1 MQDRVSLSGR
11 TTASLG
17 TMLLGMVLVT
27 TACSWVTI
35 TSISAQATDQNNIL
49 LDFSAKWCGPCQQMS
64 PIVSEL
70 ERQGYPIRQV
80 DIDQEPALAKKY
92 NVESIP
98 CFVLI
103 ANGREIN
110 RISGVTNERQL
121 KSLMMTLPK
130 QNIDDVL
137 VGKSS
142 RNNGQA
148 KNEFKPV
155 TNKSSDDKKSFPK
168 LPSLFASKNKSPKQ
182 VPADESETFRGQ
194 DPDRRMRADENSRK
208 ALAASTRIRVKD
220 GSHVHFGSG
229 TVIDSQPGRAVILTC
244 GHILRD
250 LGKNAVIEVDLFS
263 EENSKPQ
270 TVVAQIIQFDLD
282 ADVGLLSIPGQPRLD
297 VVSLAIARDVPE
309 VNDRVFSIGCGGGKL
324 PSVEEHIVTAIN
336 GCVGPENLEC
346 TGIPQQGRS
355 GGGLFLGAEQVGVC
369 ILADP
374 NYKRGIYTGMKPV
387 AQLLKKAKLGHLAPL
402 SSVRNDAVVDAG
414 AGPDQNGTTLGNPVG
429 MKQGSPSISNEMA
442 EVMTAEAILNSSQ
455 SCSSPLPV
463 SQDFSGAEIVCIVRP
478 KGPGATSRVVIIN
491 QASSRFVDD
500 LLHEST
506 GAARGYATTSAPY
519 RKSEKSI
526 ENRNVNEIRQNSFAR
541 KTMQKSAESGA
552 IGKPTRLPIE
562 TSFEADVSR
571 NARE

>member
-1 MQDRVSLSGR
+1 MQDRVSLGGR
-11 TTASLG
+11 TTASLW
-17 TMLLGMVLVT
+17 TMLLGVVFVT

-64 PIVSEL
+64 PIVSKL
-70 ERQGYPIRQV
+70 ERQGFPIRKV
-80 DIDQEPALAKKY
+80 DIDQEPALANKY

-110 RISGVTNERQL
+110 RITGATDERQL

-130 QNIDDVL
+130 QNIDDSL
-137 VGKSS
+137 VGKSPP
-142 RNNGQA
+142 NNG
-148 KNEFKPV
+148 KTNPDFKPAS
-155 TNKSSDDKKSFPK
+155 NKSSEDKKLFPK
-168 LPSLFASKNKSPKQ
+168 IPPLFASKNKKTKEL
-182 VPADESETFRGQ
+182 PADEPETFRGQ
-194 DPDRRMRADENSRK
+194 DPDRRTRADEFSRK

-263 EENSKPQ
+263 DENSKPQ
-270 TVVAQIIQFDLD
+270 TVIAKIIQFDLE
-282 ADVGLLSIPGQPRLD
+282 ADVGLLSIPSQQHLE
-297 VVSLAIARDVPE
+297 VVSLAIARDLPE

-324 PSVEEHIVTAIN
+324 PSVEDHVVTAIN
-336 GCVGPENLEC
+336 GCVGPDNLEC

-387 AQLLKKAKLGHLAPL
+387 AQLLKKAKLGHLAPSM
-402 SSVRNDAVVDAG
+402 SSDRNEAFADAA
-414 AGPDQNGTTLGNPVG
+414 PEQNGITLGNPVG
-429 MKQGSPSISNEMA
+429 LKSRSPSTSNELA
-442 EVMTAEAILNSSQ
+442 ELMTAEAILNSG
-455 SCSSPLPV
+455 SSGSSSLSG

-478 KGPGATSRVVIIN
+478 KGPGAISRVVIIN

-500 LLHEST
+500 LLHESS
-506 GAARGYATTSAPY
+506 GATRGLAATSAQY
-519 RKSEKSI
+519 NQSNEIQR
-526 ENRNVNEIRQNSFAR
+526 VNETKQNSAGR
-541 KTMQKSAESGA
+541 LAMQKPAELGA
-552 IGKPTRLPIE
+552 QGKKIRRPIE
-562 TSFEADVSR
+562 TSFEADGDR

>member
-1 MQDRVSLSGR
+1 MQDRVSLGGR
-11 TTASLG
+11 TTASLW
-17 TMLLGMVLVT
+17 TMLLGLVLVT

-35 TSISAQATDQNNIL
+35 TSVSAQATDQNNIL
-49 LDFSAKWCGPCQQMS
+49 LDFSAKWCVPCQKMS
-64 PIVSEL
+64 PIVSKL

-80 DIDQEPALAKKY
+80 DIDQEQALAQKY
-92 NVESIP
+92 GVESIP

-110 RISGVTNERQL
+110 RITGATDERQL

-130 QNIDDVL
+130 QNIDDSL

-148 KNEFKPV
+148 NPEFKPFS
-155 TNKSSDDKKSFPK
+155 NKASDEKKSLPK
-168 LPSLFASKNKSPKQ
+168 LQSLFGSKNKSPKQ
-182 VPADESETFRGQ
+182 LPVDESETFRGQ
-194 DPDRRMRADENSRK
+194 DPDRRTRSDEVSRK

-229 TVIDSQPGRAVILTC
+229 TVIESQSARAVILTC

-250 LGKNAVIEVDLFS
+250 LGKGAVIEVDLFS
-263 EENSKPQ
+263 EENSKPM
-270 TVVAQIIQFDLD
+270 TVVAQIMQFDLD

-297 VVSLAIARDVPE
+297 VVSLAIARDLPE

-324 PSVEEHIVTAIN
+324 PSVEEHVVTAIN

-387 AQLLKKAKLGHLAPL
+387 AQLLRKANLGHLAP
-402 SSVRNDAVVDAG
+402 SSPETNVAVVD
-414 AGPDQNGTTLGNPVG
+414 AGPDQNGTKLGNPVG
-429 MKQGSPSISNEMA
+429 MKQSLSSISNEMA
-442 EVMTAEAILNSSQ
+442 EVMTGEAILNSGTDG
-455 SCSSPLPV
+455 SSPLPG
-463 SQDFSGAEIVCIVRP
+463 SQDFTGAEIVVIVRP
-478 KGPGATSRVVIIN
+478 KGPGASSRVVVIN
-491 QASSRFVDD
+491 QASARLVDD
-500 LLHEST
+500 LLHESS
-506 GAARGYATTSAPY
+506 GAAKGYATTTASY
-519 RKSEKSI
+519 GQSKKTI
-526 ENRNVNEIRQNSFAR
+526 ENRQNSFAR
-541 KTMQKSAESGA
+541 KTMQKSVET
-552 IGKPTRLPIE
+552 GKPTRRPIE
-562 TSFEADVSR
+562 TLFEADGNR

>member
-1 MQDRVSLSGR
+1 MQDRVSLGGR
-11 TTASLG
+11 TTASLW

-64 PIVSEL
+64 PIVSKL

-80 DIDQEPALAKKY
+80 DIDQEQALAQKY

-98 CFVLI
+98 CFVLV

-110 RISGVTNERQL
+110 RITGATDERQL

-130 QNIDDVL
+130 QNIDDSL

-142 RNNGQA
+142 RNNGPA
-148 KNEFKPV
+148 NPESKPV
-155 TNKSSDDKKSFPK
+155 SNKSSDEKKPFPK
-168 LPSLFASKNKSPKQ
+168 MPSLFASKNKTPKQ
-182 VPADESETFRGQ
+182 LPADESETFRGQ
-194 DPDRRMRADENSRK
+194 DPDRRTPSDEVSRK

-250 LGKNAVIEVDLFS
+250 LGKNAIIEVDLFS
-263 EENSKPQ
+263 DDTSKPQ
-270 TVVAQIIQFDLD
+270 TVIAKIVQFDLD
-282 ADVGLLSIPGQPRLD
+282 ADVGLLSIPCQQRLE
-297 VVSLAIARDVPE
+297 VVSLATARDLPE

-324 PSVEEHIVTAIN
+324 PSVEDHVVTAIN

-355 GGGLFLGAEQVGVC
+355 GGGLFRGTEQVGVC

-387 AQLLKKAKLGHLAPL
+387 AQLLKKAKLGHLAP
-402 SSVRNDAVVDAG
+402 SSSDRNDLVADG
-414 AGPDQNGTTLGNPVG
+414 GPDQNGMKLGNPVG
-429 MKQGSPSISNEMA
+429 MKQGLPSISNEMA
-442 EVMTAEAILNSSQ
+442 EVITAEAILNSGATDT
-455 SCSSPLPV
+455 SPLSG
-463 SQDFSGAEIVCIVRP
+463 SQNFAGAEIVCIVRP

-500 LLHEST
+500 LLHESSGT
-506 GAARGYATTSAPY
+506 TKGYAASSASY
-519 RKSEKSI
+519 SQLKKSN
-526 ENRNVNEIRQNSFAR
+526 ENKNVNESRQNSFAR
-541 KTMQKSAESGA
+541 MTMQKSEESGA
-552 IGKPTRLPIE
+552 PVKPIRRQIE
-562 TSFEADVSR
+562 TSFEADANR